1 MRDAGGVHIQPL
13 PAASVPEP
21 QRPIG
26 PFGLLRW
33 IEVRERPR
41 YRYAYV
47 VLAIALATSISVA
60 SFRFV
65 DLANLV
71 MVYLLAVVIVAARL
85 GKGPATA
92 TTVGGVATFVYI
104 FVPEYHSFVVAD
116 LHYLPTFLIMA
127 GVGLVVAT
135 LTSQLRAE
143 VVATEAREARGVALY
158 ELSGDLAATED
169 RVSIAAVVGKHVQRT
184 FRCRSTLI
192 ENTAAGWRPIGTVA
206 SDMDE
211 RDLQVAHQAMTER
224 RALRV
229 GAQVFQPLIV
239 TNEVIGILRS
249 DGHDLTTLL
258 TATEQQLL
266 ASFAHSI
273 AIALHRLVVKEQAQA
288 ASHRAEQERL
298 RNVMLSS
305 VSHDLR
311 TPLASITGAITT
323 LIDSGAR
330 VDEATRLDLM
340 QSIRED
346 AEALERQVRNMLDLT
361 RLESGS
367 MQARRD
373 WHPVDEVVGCAMTR
387 LDALLGQRRV
397 ELDVPTTL
405 PLVFVDAVLIEQL
418 LVNLLENAVR
428 YTPQDQPLCVV
439 ARSADGQLE
448 LEVADRGPGIPAA
461 ERERVFGKFYRGAGH
476 HASHGAG
483 LGLAICRAIAELH
496 GGRIDVTD
504 RQGGG
509 AAFVVRLP
517 TGGEQP
523 SSRPTPDVPNQTP

>member
-104 FVPEYHSFVVAD
+104 FVPEYHSFVIAD

-211 RDLQVAHQAMTER
+211 SDLQVAHQAMTER

-340 QSIRED
+340 QSIREG

-387 LDALLGQRRV
+387 LDALLGQRGV
-397 ELDVPTTL
+397 ETRRAH
-405 PLVFVDAVLIEQL
+405 DA
-418 LVNLLENAVR
+418 AAGVR
-428 YTPQDQPLCVV
+428 RCRAHRAV
-439 ARSADGQLE
+439 ARQS
-448 LEVADRGPGIPAA
+448 PGERRALHAAGPAA
-461 ERERVFGKFYRGAGH
+461 LRRRAQCATGSWSWK
-476 HASHGAG
+476 SLTAG
-483 LGLAICRAIAELH
+483 LASRQRNASACSRSSTAAP
-496 GGRIDVTD
+496 VT
-504 RQGGG
+504 
-509 AAFVVRLP
+509 
-517 TGGEQP
+517 T
-523 SSRPTPDVPNQTP
+523 RPTALASAWRSAEPSPNCTAAAST